1 MPKNEDF
8 EYEGLSVEHAKG
20 WNANNY
26 HQRQGV
32 YSEKKDT
39 SKDRIQPQP
48 LGELKNVV
56 RPQRDVVTPQVKAP
70 EGKQTNIY
78 DVQLENAKAK
88 DWRTRGLTQNKII
101 DN

>member
-8 EYEGLSVEHAKG
+8 EYEGIRTEHANG
-20 WNANNY
+20 WSANNY
-26 HQRQGV
+26 HQRKGV

-56 RPQRDVVTPQVKAP
+56 RPQVKAP
-70 EGKQTNIY
+70 KGKQTNLY
-78 DVQLENAKAK
+78 DHQLENAKAK
-88 DWRTRGLTQNKII
+88 DWRTRGLTNNQII